1 MNIQRS
7 YFKKIDLKD
16 FSKWLILLGLISV
29 VVGLFLNIFA
39 DKLGWIGKL
48 PGDLRYE
55 SKNVR
60 LYFPF
65 SSLILLNLLIYFIM
79 RFINWL
85 K

>member
-1 MNIQRS
+1 M
-7 YFKKIDLKD
+7 KIDLKD

-48 PGDLRYE
+48 PGDLRYG